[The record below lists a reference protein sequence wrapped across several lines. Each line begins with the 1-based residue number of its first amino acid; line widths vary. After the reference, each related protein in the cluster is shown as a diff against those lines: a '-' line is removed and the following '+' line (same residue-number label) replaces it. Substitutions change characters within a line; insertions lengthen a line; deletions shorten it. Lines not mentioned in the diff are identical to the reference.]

1 VSFGYFVRPQADR
14 DIDEIADYM
23 AEKAGLE
30 VGLRFLSDLY
40 ETLALLASQRAMGWP
55 CKLQHLQLRAAR
67 VFRVSARF
75 ENYLIFYQPCPDGI
89 EILRVVQGSRDLET
103 LFIRDEAP
111 GGNENEPPASD
122 DARG

>member
-14 DIDEIADYM
+14 DIDEIADYI
-23 AEKAGLE
+23 AEEAGLE

-55 CKLQHLQLRAAR
+55 CKLEHLQFRAAR

-75 ENYLIFYQPCPDGI
+75 ENYLIFYVPYQDGI
-89 EILRVVQGSRDLET
+89 EILRVVHGSRST
-103 LFIRDEAP
+103 ATP
-111 GGNENEPPASD
+111 KTAASWGPAIWLS
-122 DARG
+122 RSS